1 MDIGLLFRKRHA
13 LADEGL
19 PWLRGDERSAAW
31 CARRNAT
38 GEAGVSAILIRAVQA
53 AAQHHAICD
62 VRFSAKDGRPL
73 LIVSSTSKST
83 GKVIESY
90 LWSGSPWLAYLPNGS
105 PDRATYYLGLLVLAE
120 AMAAPTAYG
129 ELLNAYEAL
138 ITATKGG
145 ALLAAHKDLLCRAAD
160 EVYYALRYMDL
171 PVDSANDRLGDL
183 KIYDLAAVGTISAST
198 GVTPYVSQVFYEAA
212 ELHAYRVGTSGASST
227 PTVSPVKPTPTRSLK
242 PRQTPPVKAP
252 SILGLGRFVG
262 RQAQLIYD
270 GLRRNKTI
278 LLAGPTGTGKTLAVE
293 EVAQQLPEARLVRV
307 EGKEGLLDVD
317 FLGNI
322 VPREDQRVWQD
333 GPLAE
338 AIQAAQFDPVLLFVD
353 EITRFPREQ
362 INLLIGFLNRKSGDL
377 CRQEDLNVKGDG
389 PFYVV
394 RVPQDNSKVFV
405 CPCDHLLIVAA
416 ANFGKDYAVYPLDPA
431 LRRRFTMVVEFDY
444 PSKDAEIDL
453 LARTA
458 GLERSVAEVLV
469 AVAIESRRV
478 HENGDLPGQIDTAS
492 LIEWGRK
499 CVEFEARTSPQVMDM
514 AALTWADLVCGRT
527 PDGRVDK
534 GHFEALRDHL
544 EALGKLPK
552 GGVS

>member
-1 MDIGLLFRKRHA
+1 MDISLLFRKRHA

-31 CARRNAT
+31 CARRNTT

-53 AAQHHAICD
+53 AAQHHAI
-62 VRFSAKDGRPL
+62 VEGRVTTKDGRSL
-73 LIVSSTSKST
+73 VVVRSTSKSS

-90 LWSGSPWLAYLPNGS
+90 LLSGSPWAAYLPNGGA
-105 PDRATYYLGLLVLAE
+105 DKITYYLGLLVLAE
-120 AMAAPTAYG
+120 ACAAPVDYAD
-129 ELLNAYEAL
+129 LLDAYEAL
-138 ITATKGG
+138 ITETKGG
-145 ALLAAHKDLLCRAAD
+145 MLLEAHKDLLCRVAD
-160 EVYYALRYMDL
+160 ETYYALRFQGL
-171 PVDSANDRLGDL
+171 PVDHANDRLAAL
-183 KIYDLAAVGTISAST
+183 EVHDLAAFGAS
-198 GVTPYVSQVFYEAA
+198 GVSSGSVPYSPQVFYDAGQ
-212 ELHAYRVGTSGASST
+212 LHTYRSGAGAPTVT
-227 PTVSPVKPTPTRSLK
+227 PTARPPKTKPQVIPTL
-242 PRQTPPVKAP
+242 T
-252 SILGLGRFVG
+252 GLGRFVG

-270 GLRRNKTI
+270 GLRRGKTV

-293 EVAQQLPEARLVRV
+293 EVAQQLPDARLVRI
-307 EGKEGLLDVD
+307 EGQEGLLDVD

-338 AIQAAQFDPVLLFVD
+338 AIQAAQIDPVLLFID
-353 EITRFPREQ
+353 EVSRIPREQ

-377 CRQEDLNVKGDG
+377 CRQEDLDVVGDG
-389 PFYVV
+389 PFYVA
-394 RVPQDNSKVFV
+394 RVPQDNSKVFT

-444 PSKDAEIDL
+444 PTKDAEIDL
-453 LARTA
+453 LARSA
-458 GLERSVAEVLV
+458 GLDRAVAETLV

-478 HENGDLPGQIDTAS
+478 HDNGDLPGQIDTAS

-499 CVEFEARTSPQVMDM
+499 CVEFEARTFTAVMDM

-527 PDGRVDK
+527 PDGRVNP
-534 GHFEALRDHL
+534 GHFAALRDHL
-544 EALGKLPK
+544 DALGTLPK
-552 GGVS
+552 GATP

>member
-1 MDIGLLFRKRHA
+1 MDTSLLFRKRSA
-13 LADEGL
+13 LTEEGL
-19 PWLRGDERSAAW
+19 PWLRADERSAAW
-31 CARRNAT
+31 CARRNLT

-129 ELLNAYEAL
+129 DLLDAYEDL

-145 ALLAAHKDLLCRAAD
+145 AILAAHKDLLCRVAD
-160 EVYYALRYMDL
+160 EIYYALRYMDL

-183 KIYDLAAVGTISAST
+183 TIYDLAAVGTISAST

-212 ELHAYRVGTSGASST
+212 ELHAYRAGTSGAAAT
-227 PTVSPVKPTPTRSLK
+227 PVAPIVKPTPTRSPK
-242 PRQTPPVKAP
+242 PRQTPPVKVP
-252 SILGLGRFVG
+252 SVLGLGRFVG

-293 EVAQQLPEARLVRV
+293 EVAQQLPDARLFRV
-307 EGKEGLLDVD
+307 EGKEGMLDVD

-322 VPREDQRVWQD
+322 VPREDLRVWQD

-338 AIQAAQFDPVLLFVD
+338 AILAAQCDPVLLFLD
-353 EITRFPREQ
+353 EATRFPREQ
-362 INLLIGFLNRKSGDL
+362 INLLIGFLNRKSGDI
-377 CRQEDLNVKGDG
+377 CRQEGLAVDGDG
-389 PFYVV
+389 PFYVA

-453 LARTA
+453 LVRSA
-458 GLERSVAEVLV
+458 GLERGLAEVLV

-499 CVEFEARTSPQVMDM
+499 CVEFEARTSLQVMDM

-534 GHFEALRDHL
+534 GHFDALRDHL
-544 EALGKLPK
+544 DALGKLPK
-552 GGVS
+552 GGA

>member
-1 MDIGLLFRKRHA
+1 MDTGLLFRKRHA

-31 CARRNAT
+31 CARRNTT

-53 AAQHHAICD
+53 AAQHHAIVEGRVTTKEGRTLIA
-62 VRFSAKDGRPL
+62 VR
-73 LIVSSTSKST
+73 STSKSS

-90 LWSGSPWLAYLPNGS
+90 LWSGTPWAAYLPNGS
-105 PDRATYYLGLLVLAE
+105 PERATYYLGLLVLAE
-120 AMAAPTAYG
+120 ACAAPADHAD
-129 ELLNAYEAL
+129 LLDAYEAL
-138 ITATKGG
+138 IAETKGG
-145 ALLAAHKDLLCRAAD
+145 TLLAAHKDLLCRAAD
-160 EVYYALRYMDL
+160 ELYYTLRYRDC
-171 PVDSANDRLGDL
+171 PVDATHDRLSTL
-183 KIYDLAAVGTISAST
+183 EVHDLAAFGASGLSGGT
-198 GVTPYVSQVFYEAA
+198 VPYSPRVFYDVDQ
-212 ELHAYRVGTSGASST
+212 LRTYRAGASSSTVT
-227 PTVSPVKPTPTRSLK
+227 PTARPPKAKPRVTPTLS
-242 PRQTPPVKAP
+242 
-252 SILGLGRFVG
+252 GLGRFVG

-270 GLRRNKTI
+270 GLRRGKTV

-293 EVAQQLPEARLVRV
+293 EVAQQLPDARLVRI
-307 EGKEGLLDVD
+307 EGQEGLLDVD

-338 AIQAAQFDPVLLFVD
+338 AIQAAQIDPVLLFID
-353 EITRFPREQ
+353 EVTRIPREQ

-377 CRQEDLNVKGDG
+377 CRQEDLDVDGDG
-389 PFYVV
+389 PFYVA
-394 RVPQDNSKVFV
+394 RVPQDNSKVFT

-444 PSKDAEIDL
+444 PGKDAEIDL
-453 LARTA
+453 LTRSA
-458 GLERSVAEVLV
+458 GLDRSLAETLV

-499 CVEFEARTSPQVMDM
+499 CAEFEARTSMQVMDM

-527 PDGRVDK
+527 PDGRVEQ
-534 GHFEALRDHL
+534 GHFNALRDHL
-544 EALGKLPK
+544 DALGKLPK
-552 GGVS
+552 GGAA

>member
-1 MDIGLLFRKRHA
+1 
-13 LADEGL
+13 L
-19 PWLRGDERSAAW
+19 PWLRGEERGPW
-31 CARRNAT
+31 CARRNLT

-53 AAQHHAICD
+53 AAQHHAIGE
-62 VRFSAKDGRPL
+62 VRFTTKDGQPIT
-73 LIVSSTSKST
+73 IVSSTSRST

-90 LWSGSPWLAYLPNGS
+90 LQAGTPWAAYLPNGNE
-105 PDRATYYLGLLVLAE
+105 DRVTYYLGLLVLAE
-120 AMAAPTAYG
+120 AMAAPSAYVD
-129 ELLNAYEAL
+129 LLDAYEEL
-138 ITATKGG
+138 IAATKGG
-145 ALLAAHKDLLCRAAD
+145 AILEVHKDLLCRTAD
-160 EVYYALRYMDL
+160 EVYYTLRYQDL
-171 PVDSANDRLGDL
+171 SVDRAHDRLSDL
-183 KIYDLAAVGTISAST
+183 QVHDLAAFST
-198 GVTPYVSQVFYEAA
+198 AGLSGGVTPYSPQVFYDAA
-212 ELHAYRVGTSGASST
+212 QLRAYRTGASLSSATPAARSPTKARSRST
-227 PTVSPVKPTPTRSLK
+227 THSAPTLN
-242 PRQTPPVKAP
+242 
-252 SILGLGRFVG
+252 GLGRFVG

-270 GLRRNKTI
+270 GLRRGKTV

-293 EVAQQLPEARLVRV
+293 EMAQQMPEARLVRI

-338 AIQAAQFDPVLLFVD
+338 AIQSAQCDPVILFID
-353 EITRFPREQ
+353 EATRFPREQ

-377 CRQEDLNVKGDG
+377 CRQEEFAIEGDG
-389 PFYVV
+389 PFYVA
-394 RVPQDNSKVFV
+394 RVPQDNSKVFA
-405 CPCDHLLIVAA
+405 CPCEHLLIVAA

-444 PSKDAEIDL
+444 PGKDAEIDL
-453 LARTA
+453 LV
-458 GLERSVAEVLV
+458 RSASLDRAFAEALV

-499 CVEFEARTSPQVMDM
+499 CADFDAHTPAQVMDM

-527 PDGRVDK
+527 HAGRVNQ
-534 GHFEALRDHL
+534 GHFAALCDHL

-552 GGVS
+552 GGAA

>member
-1 MDIGLLFRKRHA
+1 MDTSLLFRKRHA

-31 CARRNAT
+31 CARRNLT

-53 AAQHHAICD
+53 AAQHHAI
-62 VRFSAKDGRPL
+62 VEGRVAIKDGRPL
-73 LIVSSTSKST
+73 ISMRSTSKSS

-90 LWSGSPWLAYLPNGS
+90 LLSGSSWTAYLPNGG
-105 PDRATYYLGLLVLAE
+105 PDKCTYYLGLLVLAE
-120 AMAAPTAYG
+120 AFATPADHG
-129 ELLNAYEAL
+129 DLLDAYEAL
-138 ITATKGG
+138 ITESRGST
-145 ALLAAHKDLLCRAAD
+145 LLELHKDLLCRTAD
-160 EVYYALRYMDL
+160 EVYYELRYRGL
-171 PVDSANDRLGDL
+171 PVDSANDRLATL
-183 KIYDLAAVGTISAST
+183 EIYDLAAFSAS
-198 GVTPYVSQVFYEAA
+198 GVSGGVVPYSPRVFYDAA
-212 ELHAYRVGTSGASST
+212 QLRAHRASAPAT
-227 PTVSPVKPTPTRSLK
+227 PTASPPQAK
-242 PRQTPPVKAP
+242 PRSPARSAP
-252 SILGLGRFVG
+252 TLNGLGRFVG
-262 RQAQLIYD
+262 RQAQLIHD
-270 GLRRNKTI
+270 GLRRGKTV

-293 EVAQQLPEARLVRV
+293 EVAQQWPEARLTRV

-338 AIQAAQFDPVLLFVD
+338 AIQAAQFDPVITFFD
-353 EITRFPREQ
+353 ELTRFPREQ

-377 CRQEDLNVKGDG
+377 CRQEDLNVEGDG

-444 PSKDAEIDL
+444 PGKDAEIEL
-453 LARTA
+453 LARSA
-458 GLERSVAEVLV
+458 GLERSVAELLV

-499 CVEFEARTSPQVMDM
+499 CVEFEARTSMEVMDM

-527 PDGRVDK
+527 SDGRVDK

-544 EALGKLPK
+544 DALGTLPK
-552 GGVS
+552 GSVPKGSAS

>member
-13 LADEGL
+13 LNDEGL
-19 PWLRGDERSAAW
+19 PWLRGDERSATW
-31 CARRNAT
+31 CARRNTT

-53 AAQHHAICD
+53 AAQHHAIVEGRVTTKEGRALVI
-62 VRFSAKDGRPL
+62 VR
-73 LIVSSTSKST
+73 STSKSS

-90 LWSGSPWLAYLPNGS
+90 LWSGTPWAAYLPNGS

-120 AMAAPTAYG
+120 AFAAPADHAD
-129 ELLNAYEAL
+129 LLDAYEAL
-138 ITATKGG
+138 IIETKGG
-145 ALLAAHKDLLCRAAD
+145 AILEVHKDLLCRVAD
-160 EVYYALRYMDL
+160 EVYYAARYMGL
-171 PVDSANDRLGDL
+171 PVDAANDRLGTLDVH
-183 KIYDLAAVGTISAST
+183 DLAAFSGS
-198 GVTPYVSQVFYEAA
+198 GVSGGVVSYSPQVFYDVAQLRA
-212 ELHAYRVGTSGASST
+212 HRSSAGAPTAT
-227 PTVSPVKPTPTRSLK
+227 PVRPPKTKPQVVPTLS
-242 PRQTPPVKAP
+242 
-252 SILGLGRFVG
+252 GLGRFVG

-270 GLRRNKTI
+270 GLRRGKTV

-293 EVAQQLPEARLVRV
+293 EVAQQLPDARLVRI
-307 EGKEGLLDVD
+307 EGQEGLLDVD

-338 AIQAAQFDPVLLFVD
+338 AIQAAQIDPVVLFVD
-353 EITRFPREQ
+353 EITRIPREQ

-377 CRQEDLNVKGDG
+377 CRQEYLDVDGDG
-389 PFYVV
+389 PFYVA
-394 RVPQDNSKVFV
+394 RVPQDNSKVFT

-444 PSKDAEIDL
+444 PAKDAEIDL
-453 LARTA
+453 LARSA
-458 GLERSVAEVLV
+458 GLDRAVAETLV

-499 CVEFEARTSPQVMDM
+499 CVEFEARTATAVMDM

-527 PDGRVDK
+527 PDGRVNP
-534 GHFEALRDHL
+534 GHFAALRDHL
-544 EALGKLPK
+544 DALGTLPK
-552 GGVS
+552 GSVL

>member
-13 LADEGL
+13 LTDEGL
-19 PWLRGDERSAAW
+19 LWLRGDERGPW
-31 CARRNAT
+31 CARRNTT

-53 AAQHHAICD
+53 AAQHHAISD
-62 VRFSAKDGRPL
+62 ARFTARDGRAIT
-73 LIVSSTSKST
+73 IVSSISRSS

-90 LWSGSPWLAYLPNGS
+90 LQAGTPWATYLPNGNA
-105 PDRATYYLGLLVLAE
+105 DRVTYYLGLLVLAE
-120 AMAAPTAYG
+120 AMAAPGAYG
-129 ELLNAYEAL
+129 DLLDAYEEL
-138 ITATKGG
+138 ITATTGG
-145 ALLAAHKDLLCRAAD
+145 VILETHKDLLCRVAD
-160 EVYYALRYMDL
+160 EMYYCLRYQDL
-171 PVDSANDRLGDL
+171 PADSAHDRLKDL
-183 KIYDLAAVGTISAST
+183 QVHDLAAFSEAGLSG
-198 GVTPYVSQVFYEAA
+198 GVAPFVPQVFHDVAQ
-212 ELHAYRVGTSGASST
+212 LHAYRSGASVSSPSSGARTSKTQSRTT
-227 PTVSPVKPTPTRSLK
+227 PRALPV
-242 PRQTPPVKAP
+242 QN
-252 SILGLGRFVG
+252 GLGRFVG

-270 GLRRNKTI
+270 GLQRGKTV

-293 EVAQQLPEARLVRV
+293 EVAQQMPDARLVRL

-322 VPREDQRVWQD
+322 VPREDQRAWQD

-338 AIQAAQFDPVLLFVD
+338 AILSAQYDPVILFFD

-377 CRQEDLNVKGDG
+377 CRQEDLNLEGDG
-389 PFYVV
+389 PFYVA
-394 RVPQDNSKVFV
+394 RVPQDNSKVFT
-405 CPCDHLLIVAA
+405 CPCEHLLIVAA

-444 PSKDAEIDL
+444 PGKDAEIDL
-453 LARTA
+453 LTRSTA
-458 GLERSVAEVLV
+458 LDRIFAEALV

-499 CVEFEARTSPQVMDM
+499 CVEFEARTAPQVMDM

-527 PDGRVDK
+527 HDGRVNQ
-534 GHFEALRDHL
+534 GHFAALRDHL

-552 GGVS
+552 GGAV

>member
-1 MDIGLLFRKRHA
+1 MDTSLLFRKRHA

-31 CARRNAT
+31 CARRNTT

-53 AAQHHAICD
+53 AAQHHAI
-62 VRFSAKDGRPL
+62 VEGRVAMKDGRR
-73 LIVSSTSKST
+73 LISVRSTSKSS

-90 LWSGSPWLAYLPNGS
+90 LLSGSPWAAYLPNGS

-120 AMAAPTAYG
+120 ACAAPADYAD
-129 ELLNAYEAL
+129 LLDAYESL
-138 ITATKGG
+138 IAETRGG
-145 ALLAAHKDLLCRAAD
+145 AVLETHKALLCRTAD
-160 EVYYALRYMDL
+160 EIYYAARYMGL
-171 PVDSANDRLGDL
+171 PVDAANDRLSTL
-183 KIYDLAAVGTISAST
+183 EIHDLAAFSAS
-198 GVTPYVSQVFYEAA
+198 GVSGGTVPYSPQVFYDAA
-212 ELHAYRVGTSGASST
+212 QLRAHRGSAGVPTIT
-227 PTVSPVKPTPTRSLK
+227 PTARSPKVKPRVAPTLN
-242 PRQTPPVKAP
+242 
-252 SILGLGRFVG
+252 GLGRFVG
-262 RQAQLIYD
+262 HQAQLIHD
-270 GLRRNKTI
+270 GLRRGKTV

-293 EVAQQLPEARLVRV
+293 EVAQQWPEARLTRV

-338 AIQAAQFDPVLLFVD
+338 AIQAAQFDPVIVFFD
-353 EITRFPREQ
+353 ELTRFPREQ

-377 CRQEDLNVKGDG
+377 CRQEDLNVEGDG

-444 PSKDAEIDL
+444 PGKDAEIDL
-453 LARTA
+453 LARNT
-458 GLERSVAEVLV
+458 GLERAVAETLV

-499 CVEFEARTSPQVMDM
+499 CVEFEARTSGQVMDM

-527 PDGRVDK
+527 PDGRVDR
-534 GHFEALRDHL
+534 GHFEALHDHL
-544 EALGKLPK
+544 DALGKLPK

>member
-13 LADEGL
+13 LSDEGL

-31 CARRNAT
+31 CARRNTT

-53 AAQHHAICD
+53 AAQHHAIRD

-90 LWSGSPWLAYLPNGS
+90 LWSGTPWAAYLPNGS
-105 PDRATYYLGLLVLAE
+105 PDRVTYYLGLLGLAE
-120 AMAAPTAYG
+120 AMAAPAAYG
-129 ELLNAYEAL
+129 DLLNAYENL
-138 ITATKGG
+138 ITAIKGG
-145 ALLAAHKDLLCRAAD
+145 AILAAHKDLLCRAAD
-160 EVYYALRYMDL
+160 ELYFALRYMDL
-171 PVDSANDRLGDL
+171 PVDSANDRLGNLTID
-183 KIYDLAAVGTISAST
+183 DLAAVGTISAST
-198 GVTPYVSQVFYEAA
+198 GVTPYVPQVFYEPA
-212 ELHAYRVGTSGASST
+212 ELHAYRGASA
-227 PTVSPVKPTPTRSLK
+227 PTAIPLARPLKAK
-242 PRQTPPVKAP
+242 PRVAP
-252 SILGLGRFVG
+252 TLNGLGRFVG

-270 GLRRNKTI
+270 GLRRGKTV

-293 EVAQQLPEARLVRV
+293 EVAQQLPDARLVRI
-307 EGKEGLLDVD
+307 EGQEGLLDVD

-322 VPREDQRVWQD
+322 VPREELRVWQD

-338 AIQAAQFDPVLLFVD
+338 AILAAQIDPVLLFID
-353 EITRFPREQ
+353 EVTRIPREQ

-377 CRQEDLNVKGDG
+377 CRQENLDVDGDG
-389 PFYVV
+389 PFYVA
-394 RVPQDNSKVFV
+394 RVPQDNSKVFT

-444 PSKDAEIDL
+444 PAKDAEIDL
-453 LARTA
+453 LARSA
-458 GLERSVAEVLV
+458 GLERAIAETLV

-499 CVEFEARTSPQVMDM
+499 CVEFEARTSTAVMDM

-527 PDGRVDK
+527 PDGRVNP
-534 GHFEALRDHL
+534 GHFAALRDHL
-544 EALGKLPK
+544 DALGTLPK
-552 GGVS
+552 GSVL

>member
-13 LADEGL
+13 LTDEGL
-19 PWLRGDERSAAW
+19 PWLRGDERGPW
-31 CARRNAT
+31 CARRNLT

-53 AAQHHAICD
+53 AAQHHVICD
-62 VRFSAKDGRPL
+62 ARFTAREGRAIT
-73 LIVSSTSKST
+73 IVSSTSKST

-90 LWSGSPWLAYLPNGS
+90 LQAGPPWAAYLPNGHE
-105 PDRATYYLGLLVLAE
+105 DRVTYYLGLLVLAE
-120 AMAAPTAYG
+120 AMAAPSAYVD
-129 ELLNAYEAL
+129 LLDAYEEL
-138 ITATKGG
+138 IAATTGG
-145 ALLAAHKDLLCRAAD
+145 TILEAYKDLLCRVAD
-160 EVYYALRYMDL
+160 EVYYALRYQDL
-171 PVDSANDRLGDL
+171 PVDRANDRLGDL
-183 KIYDLAAVGTISAST
+183 QVHDLAAFSAAGLSGGVAPYAPPVFYDAAQLRAHRSGSSASS
-198 GVTPYVSQVFYEAA
+198 PSPAA
-212 ELHAYRVGTSGASST
+212 R
-227 PTVSPVKPTPTRSLK
+227 SPKTRS
-242 PRQTPPVKAP
+242 RSTVRATP
-252 SILGLGRFVG
+252 ILNGLGRFVG

-270 GLRRNKTI
+270 GLQRGKTV

-293 EVAQQLPEARLVRV
+293 EVAQQMSDARLVRL
-307 EGKEGLLDVD
+307 EGKEGMLDVD

-338 AIQAAQFDPVLLFVD
+338 AIQAAQFDPVILFLD
-353 EITRFPREQ
+353 EVTRFPREQ

-377 CRQEDLNVKGDG
+377 CRQEDLPLEGDG
-389 PFYVV
+389 PFYVA
-394 RVPQDNSKVFV
+394 RVPQDNSKVFT
-405 CPCDHLLIVAA
+405 CPCEHLLIVAA

-444 PSKDAEIDL
+444 PGKDAEIDL
-453 LARTA
+453 LARSTC
-458 GLERSVAEVLV
+458 LDRVFAEALV

-499 CVEFEARTSPQVMDM
+499 CAEFEARTATQVMDM

-527 PDGRVDK
+527 HDGRVNQ
-534 GHFEALRDHL
+534 GHFAALRDHL

-552 GGVS
+552 GSVT